1 MEGTFEWVTVPVSS
15 YQIMDSDEKW
25 HHPDNPLDFDQANAL
40 LEKLK
45 SENPGKDYTLF
56 AELF

>member
-1 MEGTFEWVTVPVSS
+1 MEGTYAWEMVPVVS
-15 YQIMDSDEKW
+15 YQIMDSDEVW
-25 HHPDNPLDFDQANAL
+25 HHPDNPRDFDQASAL

-45 SENPGKDYTLF
+45 SENPGKEYTLF